1 MATVFDVAAY
11 ILGKKGEMT
20 AWKLQKLVYYSQAW
34 SLVWDQ
40 RPLFAE
46 RIEAWANG
54 PVSPD
59 LYKVHKGKF
68 KISTIDTATKF
79 FGLTVL
85 ESNGDPAKLDS
96 LARETVDAVLDYYGD
111 MHPQELSDLTH
122 SERPWLDARGDLPPG
137 APCQTEITH
146 AAMAEYYEAL
156 PPAA

>member
-1 MATVFDVAAY
+1 MATVFDIAAY
-11 ILGKKGEMT
+11 ILEKKGEMT
-20 AWKLQKLVYYSQAW
+20 AWKLQKLVYYAQAW

-40 RPLFAE
+40 RPLFAG

-59 LYKVHKGKF
+59 LYKIHRGKF
-68 KISTIDTATKF
+68 LMKTIPTGKAGALDAT
-79 FGLTVL
+79 
-85 ESNGDPAKLDS
+85 S
-96 LARETVDAVLDYYGD
+96 RETVDAVLDYYGD

-122 SERPWLDARGDLPPG
+122 SEAPWRDARGHLLPG
-137 APCQTEITH
+137 AQCQNDITH